1 MSNSSIKKI
10 INFTDDLTDEVK
22 KIQKTWKKWFFFAVS
37 VFLFLFL
44 IVIISIIIYQEAY
57 KNKIYPGVSVGY
69 FNIGGNTRQEADQ
82 FLSKITEKVGKEGL
96 TFIIKTEDQEKQIV
110 IPTIS
115 IPAEDPD
122 LSREILS
129 FDFNA
134 ILDIAWQ
141 YGRTGSYPNRF
152 KEQFRLLLFGQKI
165 DLAYE
170 LNTDILKNN
179 LKNQLQESEN
189 PGSDA
194 KLKITHAKVAVI
206 PEKPGNSFDYDSA
219 ITATIYSI
227 ESLVFNPII
236 IGLKADIPK
245 IRAADTT
252 MAIARANHILTFSST
267 TLWHEDKIWELKNS
281 KLEELLELKL
291 IDNKEIGIGFNLA
304 STTEFL
310 NLIAAEIN
318 VPAQDAKF
326 EVASTTNNRLRAKFQ
341 PSSNGRTLNIIK
353 NLAKL
358 EQEIIYKNNH
368 EIKLEIDTD
377 IPRVDLAGINT
388 YGIKEIVGTGESDFS
403 GSPANRRHNIKIG
416 AEKLNG
422 LLISPDE
429 EFSLVQNLGQINAS
443 TGYLPELVIKG
454 NETIPEYG
462 GGLCQ
467 IGTTMFRVALY
478 AGLPITERRPHSYR
492 VSYYEPAGMDAT
504 IYMPRPDVKF
514 INNTGNYLVLTTEIQ
529 GNILKFK
536 FYGTEDGRKT
546 EVENP
551 PRIWNITYPGPTKL
565 IETLDLEPGEKKCTE
580 SSHRGADTEFTRTV
594 AYADNREPIDE
605 AWFSRYRP
613 WQAVCLIGVE
623 ELSTSTS
630 TEEVV
635 E

>member
-1 MSNSSIKKI
+1 MSKPSIKKI

-82 FLSKITEKVGKEGL
+82 FLSKITEKVSKEGL

-179 LKNQLQESEN
+179 LKNQLQGSEN

-236 IGLKADIPK
+236 
-245 IRAADTT
+245 
-252 MAIARANHILTFSST
+252 
-267 TLWHEDKIWELKNS
+267 
-281 KLEELLELKL
+281 
-291 IDNKEIGIGFNLA
+291 
-304 STTEFL
+304 
-310 NLIAAEIN
+310 
-318 VPAQDAKF
+318 
-326 EVASTTNNRLRAKFQ
+326 
-341 PSSNGRTLNIIK
+341 
-353 NLAKL
+353 
-358 EQEIIYKNNH
+358 
-368 EIKLEIDTD
+368 
-377 IPRVDLAGINT
+377 
-388 YGIKEIVGTGESDFS
+388 
-403 GSPANRRHNIKIG
+403 
-416 AEKLNG
+416 
-422 LLISPDE
+422 
-429 EFSLVQNLGQINAS
+429 
-443 TGYLPELVIKG
+443 
-454 NETIPEYG
+454 
-462 GGLCQ
+462 
-467 IGTTMFRVALY
+467 
-478 AGLPITERRPHSYR
+478 
-492 VSYYEPAGMDAT
+492 
-504 IYMPRPDVKF
+504 
-514 INNTGNYLVLTTEIQ
+514 
-529 GNILKFK
+529 
-536 FYGTEDGRKT
+536 
-546 EVENP
+546 
-551 PRIWNITYPGPTKL
+551 
-565 IETLDLEPGEKKCTE
+565 KK
-580 SSHRGADTEFTRTV
+580 
-594 AYADNREPIDE
+594 
-605 AWFSRYRP
+605 
-613 WQAVCLIGVE
+613 
-623 ELSTSTS
+623 
-630 TEEVV
+630 
-635 E
+635 